1 MLFHLNEKISIG
13 LKSNQEVGASKLI
26 MYMRKIPLKSYP
38 FQFLN
43 PELYPT
49 KPLKGIKLV
58 ILTCKGIDVL
68 MFQNVIKKFCIA
80 EDCFFF
86 SSLHFFF
93 ICITILIVAIFPIP
107 GAFCRSVDVRFKLL
121 FSLMKLS
128 IKKLKKALYVC
139 VYWSKNRKI
148 RKKHIS
154 VSCQTNIKTN

>member
-1 MLFHLNEKISIG
+1 MIQKIHLYVLKVIEVYVLKLEHFEITCLLFHLNEKISIG

-86 SSLHFFF
+86 FLPYIFFSF
-93 ICITILIVAIFPIP
+93 
-107 GAFCRSVDVRFKLL
+107 
-121 FSLMKLS
+121 
-128 IKKLKKALYVC
+128 
-139 VYWSKNRKI
+139 
-148 RKKHIS
+148 
-154 VSCQTNIKTN
+154 VSQS